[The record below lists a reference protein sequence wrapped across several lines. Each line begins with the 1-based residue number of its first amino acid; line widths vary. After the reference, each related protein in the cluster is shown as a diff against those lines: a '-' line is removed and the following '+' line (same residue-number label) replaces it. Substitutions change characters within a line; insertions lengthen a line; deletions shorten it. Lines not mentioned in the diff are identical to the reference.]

1 MDTTVI
7 NMSPRIGRRQ
17 GERVEEPMEV
27 APVIERP
34 AEFSLSYFEFLVCT
48 RRYEAA
54 GRMLIFLLEE
64 LDAHYGRWDVFSL
77 NQQPQQQQEHYCNRL
92 AAAIGNLFSDPGF
105 IISDT
110 GFLQLINFH
119 RWIALI
125 FAASPFGHADHVIT
139 NLNQEGEGSAH
150 PLRFERNNFL
160 KFCLMYLPESSVPLQ
175 PDILWQFNPQAAA
188 ALCLAL
194 LSPRMLPSAAGHAK
208 REFLLGW
215 LPEKLLTLVG
225 LGQLPERILHDVYM
239 HCSYADRA
247 EKHRIKRSI
256 NLHLRQTLLQN
267 GLSDSHI
274 PPPSRSKPLMLVI
287 LEWFNSGHSIYR
299 THSST
304 LRAARAQF
312 STHGVTLA
320 EATDDI
326 TQTVFDEF
334 TEVNR
339 VGAVEAIVALA
350 KKLQPDVIY
359 FPSVGM
365 FPLTVALTNL
375 RLAPL
380 QVMALGHPAT
390 THSDYI
396 DAVLVEEDY
405 LGDIECFSEKVVPL
419 PKDCL
424 PYVPPANINQPN
436 PIEHFAE
443 RPAVHIAVCASA
455 MKINPRFLATCAAIA
470 QRTAIPV
477 VFHFL
482 VGFCWGISH
491 RVMEKAITNIVPQ
504 AIVYEHLEYLDYL
517 QVINQCDLFINPFPF
532 GNTNGI
538 VDTVRQ
544 GLPGVCLSGAEVHEH
559 IDEGLFRRLGLAET
573 LITHS
578 LADYIAVA
586 VRLITD
592 IEWRHGLRRQ
602 LLQIQPDNV
611 LFTGRPEQFGGIVRG
626 LLDELQ
632 GE

>member
-1 MDTTVI
+1 M
-7 NMSPRIGRRQ
+7 
-17 GERVEEPMEV
+17 VEKPIEI

-34 AEFSLSYFEFLVCT
+34 AVFSLPYFEFLVCT
-48 RRYEAA
+48 RRYEEA
-54 GRMLIFLLEE
+54 GQILVFMLEE

-77 NQQPQQQQEHYCNRL
+77 KKQPLQEQEHYCSRL
-92 AAAIGNLFSDPGF
+92 AAAIGTLFSDPGF
-105 IISDT
+105 VLSDK

-125 FAASPFGHADHVIT
+125 FAASPFLHADHVIT
-139 NLNQEGEGSAH
+139 NLNQAGEGCVH

-160 KFCLMYLPESSVPLQ
+160 KFCLMYLPESGIPLQ
-175 PDILWQFNPQAAA
+175 PDILWQFNPSVAA
-188 ALCLAL
+188 ALFLAL
-194 LSPRMLPSAAGHAK
+194 LSPRILPSAAGHAK
-208 REFLLGW
+208 REFLLAW
-215 LPEKLLTLVG
+215 LPEKLLTLES
-225 LGQLPERILHDVYM
+225 LEHLPERILHDVYM
-239 HCSYADRA
+239 HCSYADGA

-256 NLHLRQTLLQN
+256 NFHLRHALLHN
-267 GLSDSHI
+267 GLSDSKL

-312 STHGVTLA
+312 STHGVTIV
-320 EATDDI
+320 EATDAI
-326 TQTVFDEF
+326 TQQVFDDF
-334 TEVNR
+334 TEVSR
-339 VGAVEAIVALA
+339 VGAVEAIATLA
-350 KKLQPDVIY
+350 KQLQPDVIY

-405 LGDIECFSEKVVPL
+405 LGDTACFSEKVIPL

-424 PYVPPANINQPN
+424 PYVPPVNISQPE
-436 PIEHFAE
+436 PIRHFYE
-443 RPAVHIAVCASA
+443 RLAVHIAVCASA
-455 MKINPRFLATCAAIA
+455 MKINPRFLATCAKIT
-470 QRTAIPV
+470 QRTTTPV

-491 RVMEKAITNIVPQ
+491 RVMEKAVNHIVPQ
-504 AIVYEHLEYLDYL
+504 AIVYEHLGYLDYL
-517 QVINQCDLFINPFPF
+517 QVINQCDLFISPFPF

-559 IDEGLFRRLGLAET
+559 IDEGLFRRLGLAEV
-573 LITHS
+573 LITRN
-578 LADYIAVA
+578 LPDYIAVT

-592 IEWRHGLRRQ
+592 IKWRNSLRRQ
-602 LLQIQPDNV
+602 LLKMQPDRV
-611 LFTGRPEQFGGIVRG
+611 LFTGKPEQFGLIVRG
-626 LLDELQ
+626 LLDDHRARERRDKKSPR
-632 GE
+632 

>member
-1 MDTTVI
+1 MVERTVE
-7 NMSPRIGRRQ
+7 MAS
-17 GERVEEPMEV
+17 
-27 APVIERP
+27 VIERP
-34 AEFSLSYFEFLVCT
+34 ALFSLPYFEFLVCT
-48 RRYEAA
+48 RRYEEA
-54 GRMLIFLLEE
+54 GRILLFMLEE
-64 LDAHYGRWDVFSL
+64 LDTHYGRWDVFSL
-77 NQQPQQQQEHYCNRL
+77 NQQPRQQQEHYCNRL

-105 IISDT
+105 LVSDV

-139 NLNQEGEGSAH
+139 NLNQTGEGCAH
-150 PLRFERNNFL
+150 PLRFERHNFL
-160 KFCLMYLPESSVPLQ
+160 KFCLMYLPESGIPLQ
-175 PDILWQFNPQAAA
+175 PELLWQFNPQVAA
-188 ALCLAL
+188 ALFLAL
-194 LSPRMLPSAAGHAK
+194 LSPRILPSAAGHAK
-208 REFLLGW
+208 REFLLDW
-215 LPEKLLTLVG
+215 LPEKLLTLES
-225 LGQLPERILHDVYM
+225 LEHLPERILHDVYM
-239 HCSYADRA
+239 HCSYADRT

-256 NLHLRQTLLQN
+256 NFHLRHGLLHD
-267 GLSDSHI
+267 GLSDSNS
-274 PPPSRSKPLMLVI
+274 PPPSRRKPLMLVI

-312 STHGVTLA
+312 STHGVTVV
-320 EATDDI
+320 EATDTI
-326 TQTVFDEF
+326 TQQVFDEF
-334 TEVNR
+334 TEVSR

-350 KKLQPDVIY
+350 KQLQPDVIY

-405 LGDIECFSEKVVPL
+405 LGDITCFSEKVVPL

-424 PYVPPANINQPN
+424 PYVPPVNISQPEPNQ
-436 PIEHFAE
+436 HFDG
-443 RPAVHIAVCASA
+443 RPEIHIAVCASA
-455 MKINPRFLATCAAIA
+455 MKINPRFLATCAEIA
-470 QRTAIPV
+470 QQASIPV

-491 RVMEKAITNIVPQ
+491 RVMEQAVNHIVPQ
-504 AIVYEHLEYLDYL
+504 ARVYEHLAYLDYL

-573 LITHS
+573 LITHHV
-578 LADYIAVA
+578 AEYIAVA

-592 IEWRHGLRRQ
+592 SEWRHHLRRQ
-602 LLQIQPDNV
+602 LLQVQPDNV
-611 LFTGRPEQFGGIVRG
+611 LFTGKPEQFGLIVRG
-626 LLDELQ
+626 LLDERRTKEGGDKKAPSDWGL
-632 GE
+632 E

>member
-1 MDTTVI
+1 MVEKTVA
-7 NMSPRIGRRQ
+7 
-17 GERVEEPMEV
+17 VDEPTL
-27 APVIERP
+27 
-34 AEFSLSYFEFLVCT
+34 FSLSYFEFLVCT
-48 RRYEAA
+48 RRYEDA
-54 GRMLIFLLEE
+54 GRRLILMLEQ
-64 LDAHYGRWDVFSL
+64 LDSHYGRWDVFSL
-77 NQQPQQQQEHYCNRL
+77 NKQSLAQQEHYCSRL
-92 AAAIGNLFSDPGF
+92 AAAIGTLFSDPGF
-105 IISDT
+105 VLSEK

-139 NLNQEGEGSAH
+139 NLNQAGEGCAH
-150 PLRFERNNFL
+150 PLRFEQNNFL
-160 KFCLMYLPESSVPLQ
+160 KFCLMYLPESGVPLQ

-188 ALCLAL
+188 ALFLAL
-194 LSPRMLPSAAGHAK
+194 LSPRILPSVQGHAK

-215 LPEKLLTLVG
+215 LPEKLLTLES
-225 LGQLPERILHDVYM
+225 LEHLPERILHDVYM

-256 NLHLRQTLLQN
+256 NFHLRHALLHH
-267 GLSDSHI
+267 GLSDSDLT
-274 PPPSRSKPLMLVI
+274 PPSRDKPLMLVI

-304 LRAARAQF
+304 LRAARTQF
-312 STHGVTLA
+312 STHGVTIV
-320 EATDDI
+320 EATDAI
-326 TQTVFDEF
+326 TQQVFDDF
-334 TEVNR
+334 TEVSR
-339 VGAVEAIVALA
+339 VGAVEAIAALA
-350 KKLQPDVIY
+350 KQLQPDVIY

-405 LGDIECFSEKVVPL
+405 LGDVACFSEKVVPL

-424 PYVPPANINQPN
+424 PYVPPANISQPE
-436 PIEHFAE
+436 PIQHFTE

-455 MKINPRFLATCAAIA
+455 MKINPRFLATCAEIA
-470 QRTAIPV
+470 QRASIPV

-491 RVMEKAITNIVPQ
+491 RVMEQAVNHILPQ
-504 AIVYEHLEYLDYL
+504 ARVYEHLAYLDYL

-559 IDEGLFRRLGLAET
+559 IDEGLFRRLGLAEA
-573 LITHS
+573 LITHHV
-578 LADYIAVA
+578 ADYIAVA

-592 IEWRHGLRRQ
+592 SQWRHSLRRQ

-611 LFTGRPEQFGGIVRG
+611 LFTGKPEQFGLIVRC
-626 LLDELQ
+626 LLDERRSKKGAIKKAPSDKL
-632 GE
+632 GA